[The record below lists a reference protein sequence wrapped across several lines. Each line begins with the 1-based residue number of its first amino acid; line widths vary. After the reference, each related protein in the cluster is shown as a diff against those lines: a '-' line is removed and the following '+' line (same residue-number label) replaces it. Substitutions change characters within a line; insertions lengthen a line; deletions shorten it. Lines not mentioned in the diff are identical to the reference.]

1 VNNIYVFGAGQHE
14 IINSVSVH
22 ENSICII
29 RSVGGGST
37 QQVEF
42 INELMVGGSGHQLEE
57 LNAGKLFFKYTST
70 TYSTPCSTPCSP
82 GLIKKSKNENVQTII
97 SQAKK
102 NLERSYTV

>member
-1 VNNIYVFGAGQHE
+1 MNNIYVFGAGQPE

-29 RSVGGGST
+29 RSVGGGT
-37 QQVEF
+37 QQVEC
-42 INELMVGGSGHQLEE
+42 INELMVGGSGHQLVE

-82 GLIKKSKNENVQTII
+82 GLIKQSKNENVQTII